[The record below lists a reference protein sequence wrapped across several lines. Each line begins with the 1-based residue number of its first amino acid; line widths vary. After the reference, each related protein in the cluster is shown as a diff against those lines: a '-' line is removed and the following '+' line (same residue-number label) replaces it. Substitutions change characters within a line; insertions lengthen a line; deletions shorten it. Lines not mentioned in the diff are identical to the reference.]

1 MGEQKGVDKNPFS
14 DIITQ
19 VVLLG
24 GILRRCWEGSLSSPK
39 GLGCWESCSPFWV
52 TAAREGGGRRGA
64 LLTSWF
70 FSFSCELT
78 FLFLSQGALVQPA
91 DWLLPG
97 SKAVTSVLP
106 SPFRGEV
113 CMDHSRIST
122 RTRGDVVGGAG
133 RRPRLGVTSQHT
145 AGPDVRLFP
154 QQSRGGAWSGHLL
167 LPAPWST
174 VLWPSTYP
182 TPIS

>member
-1 MGEQKGVDKNPFS
+1 MLGRVFVLPARPGLLG
-14 DIITQ
+14 
-19 VVLLG
+19 VLLT
-24 GILRRCWEGSLSSPK
+24 R
-39 GLGCWESCSPFWV
+39 LGPSRP
-52 TAAREGGGRRGA
+52 GGGRGA

-91 DWLLPG
+91 DWLLPV
-97 SKAVTSVLP
+97 SEAVTSVLP

-133 RRPRLGVTSQHT
+133 RRPRLGLTSQHN
-145 AGPDVRLFP
+145 
-154 QQSRGGAWSGHLL
+154 SR
-167 LPAPWST
+167 P
-174 VLWPSTYP
+174 
-182 TPIS
+182 